1 MSGSICNFTLAVAL
15 GCTPFDP
22 KPPDIVLVI
31 LDTLR
36 PDHLELHGHEKRTAP
51 FLASMGERSAVFINA
66 LSTSSCTAPVVA
78 SLFTGL
84 YPTRPGTGLM
94 CLV

>member
-22 KPPDIVLVI
+22 KPPDIVLVM

-36 PDHLELHGHEKRTAP
+36 PDHLELHGYEKRTAP

-84 YPTRPGTGLM
+84 YPTQPGTGLM